1 MQAVFIQKKLGI
13 NQLIMFSLHQELQLQ
28 LRRLKGFLQMYWNEG
43 FEPKNLQSLEE
54 KNKTKKH

>member
-1 MQAVFIQKKLGI
+1 
-13 NQLIMFSLHQELQLQ
+13 MFSLHQELQLQ